1 MTTTSEKP
9 IPEFEPGADGA
20 DPTQGAEAGAAW
32 ASAPDPFAVLEAL
45 NAENTQ
51 LKDEAAAL
59 KDKALRALADME
71 NLRRRA
77 DKEAADAR
85 AYAVT
90 RFAGDMLP
98 VADNLRR
105 ALEAIGAEAQGSADG
120 AFKTFIEG
128 IELTERDLYTT
139 LARHGV
145 KKLEPMDT
153 KFDPNFHQAIFEI
166 PDANVPNGT
175 VRQVMQTGFS
185 IGERCLRPAMV
196 GVSKGGPKAAA
207 APQTGED
214 DAAYI
219 KAPRD

>member
-1 MTTTSEKP
+1 MNDQDNDSFGLSQT
-9 IPEFEPGADGA
+9 GD
-20 DPTQGAEAGAAW
+20 
-32 ASAPDPFAVLEAL
+32 PDPFRVLEAL
-45 NAENTQ
+45 NGENEA
-51 LKDEAAAL
+51 LKTENAAL
-59 KDKALRALADME
+59 KDKALRALADLE
-71 NLRRRA
+71 NLRRRTE
-77 DKEAADAR
+77 KEMADAR

-105 ALEAIGAEAQGSADG
+105 ALDSIPAEALASADG

-128 IELTERDLYTT
+128 IELTERDLYSH

-153 KFDPNFHQAIFEI
+153 KFDPNFHQAIYEI
-166 PDANVPNGT
+166 PDASVPQGT

-185 IGERCLRPAMV
+185 IGERVLRPAMV

-207 APQTGED
+207 QPAAGGGD
-214 DAAYI
+214 DDQDNAA
-219 KAPRD
+219 

>member
-1 MTTTSEKP
+1 MTMTSDKP
-9 IPEFEPGADGA
+9 QPEFEPGAVGA

-105 ALEAIGAEAQGSADG
+105 ALEAIPAEARDSADG

-166 PDANVPNGT
+166 PDASVPNGT
-175 VRQVMQTGFS
+175 VRQVMQTGFA

-207 APQTGED
+207 APHTGED
-214 DAAYI
+214 DRLI
-219 KAPRD
+219 